1 MSHSRPKNPS
11 SIPEVTWESG
21 LKEMNETW
29 KAGIACLGVAVF
41 FVMTI
46 GIIYWQVVDQ
56 PNKNWILR
64 GSTSGL
70 IWERKSNS
78 LVLQTLSEEKT
89 LLEINMGSFPD
100 MEVPFVKN
108 LCWLNKTEFCY
119 TWEAMVDLRIS
130 LEPRLSSNI
139 ECYSISWT
147 PLHCLVKLKDCF
159 SMANIFWYGGASI
172 STQHWPL
179 NNMDLQSQLFII
191 SDLTKTP
198 TGYGS
203 VLERY
208 FLGSTGVTVTIASDI
223 PIFFSVERN
232 KQFCLENSL
241 GVDMAPLQYTM
252 CVAQNITRAHQ
263 EVGSQL
269 SGPQRTLPNTD
280 ILRLPVWKYYGG
292 TNTTTKLERGL
303 QSFFKRLQ
311 RHHLGEGLITLS
323 EHSTM
328 LLYNMDHT
336 HLPALRRKLHTL
348 RRTTDHSLIKS
359 LKLSITLSP
368 YASIN
373 SQLFQMFL
381 REGKG
386 YFWLSRHSQSGDYS
400 VPLLTKWKGQLSAQ
414 LNVTSQAA
422 VLWYMDRASLL
433 KQSLGAEYVIFEG
446 GESSLFMEQA
456 IPPPLELRGNKYIC
470 TLASMAATL
479 GDSSI
484 ISAGTRSS
492 HLPLFVQMNSRR
504 SDWSYAG
511 LKGIIPSVLHY
522 SLLGYN
528 FFVPDSIGGTLASEF
543 LIDDELYIR
552 WLQIVTFLPVMS
564 FSTPPWVCCD
574 DWVLNLTLHYIQKH
588 KTLVVPLIEKYSKEW
603 LSLGYPIFRPVWWLS
618 PTGSITFT
626 IDDEFLIGD
635 ELLVAPITEQ
645 GQSQRDIYL
654 PKEGQKWMDTNTAE
668 VFDGGNFLR
677 NYSVTLL
684 DVPVFVKQKTEYP
697 PPPSTLMGFRMIYHQ
712 DPFFKM
718 TLY

>member
-1 MSHSRPKNPS
+1 MSHNRPKNPS
-11 SIPEVTWESG
+11 PIPEGAWESG

-29 KAGIACLGVAVF
+29 KGGIACLGVAVF

-70 IWERKSNS
+70 IWERRSHS
-78 LVLQTLSEEKT
+78 LILQTLSEEKT
-89 LLEINMGSFPD
+89 LLEIYVGSFPD
-100 MEVPFVKN
+100 MGVPFVKN

-119 TWEAMVDLRIS
+119 TWEAIVDLRIS
-130 LEPRLSSNI
+130 LEASLSSSI
-139 ECYSISWT
+139 ECYGIKWT

-159 SMANIFWYGGASI
+159 SMANISWYGGGSV

-179 NNMDLQSQLFII
+179 NNMNMKPQLFII
-191 SDLTKTP
+191 SNLTRRT
-198 TGYGS
+198 TGYGP

-208 FLGSTGVTVTIASDI
+208 LLGSTGVTVTMASDI
-223 PIFFSVERN
+223 PIFFSVERH

-241 GVDMAPLQYTM
+241 GTDMAPLQYTV
-252 CVAQNITRAHQ
+252 CVAQNITGAHQ

-280 ILRLPVWKYYGG
+280 LLRLPVWKYYGA
-292 TNTTTKLERGL
+292 TNTTAKLERGL
-303 QSFFKRLQ
+303 RSFFNKLQ
-311 RHHLGEGLITLS
+311 RHHLGEGLIALS

-328 LLYNMDHT
+328 LLYDM
-336 HLPALRRKLHTL
+336 
-348 RRTTDHSLIKS
+348 
-359 LKLSITLSP
+359 
-368 YASIN
+368 
-373 SQLFQMFL
+373 
-381 REGKG
+381 
-386 YFWLSRHSQSGDYS
+386 

-422 VLWYMDRASLL
+422 VLWYMDRVSLL
-433 KQSLGAEYVIFEG
+433 KQRLGAEYVVFEG
-446 GESSLFMEQA
+446 GESNPFIEQA
-456 IPPPLELRGNKYIC
+456 IPPPLELRGDKYIC

-492 HLPLFVQMNSRR
+492 HLPLFVQMNPRR
-504 SDWSYAG
+504 SDWSFAG

-528 FFVPDSIGGTLASEF
+528 FFIPDAIGGTLASEF

-564 FSTPPWVCCD
+564 FSTPPWICCD

-588 KTLVVPLIEKYSKEW
+588 KNLVVPLIEKYSKEW
-603 LSLGYPIFRPVWWLS
+603 LSWGYPIFRPVWWLS
-618 PTGSITFT
+618 PTESVTFT

-635 ELLVAPITEQ
+635 EVLVAPITEQ

-654 PKEGQKWMDTNTAE
+654 PREGQKWMDTNTAE
-668 VFDGGNFLR
+668 VFDGGTFLR

-684 DVPVFVKQKTEYP
+684 DVPVFVKTC
-697 PPPSTLMGFRMIYHQ
+697 
-712 DPFFKM
+712 
-718 TLY
+718 